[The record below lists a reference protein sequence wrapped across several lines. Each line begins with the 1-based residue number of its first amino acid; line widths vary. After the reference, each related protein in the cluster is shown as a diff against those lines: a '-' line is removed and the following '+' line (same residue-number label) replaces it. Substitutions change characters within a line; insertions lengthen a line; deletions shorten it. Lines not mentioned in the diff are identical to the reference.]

1 MGCSGLPGLHVTIG
15 ASVVLNLYALRDLCS
30 VSVAAR
36 DINLLF
42 KELALLAFHHSLVRP
57 SWMFAPLLERP
68 CFVFLCCRIL
78 VFPKETPTLINLQ
91 QNTA

>member
-42 KELALLAFHHSLVRP
+42 KELALLAFHPRWFDHHGC
-57 SWMFAPLLERP
+57 LLR
-68 CFVFLCCRIL
+68 CWQDLAWYFY
-78 VFPKETPTLINLQ
+78 
-91 QNTA
+91 AAGY